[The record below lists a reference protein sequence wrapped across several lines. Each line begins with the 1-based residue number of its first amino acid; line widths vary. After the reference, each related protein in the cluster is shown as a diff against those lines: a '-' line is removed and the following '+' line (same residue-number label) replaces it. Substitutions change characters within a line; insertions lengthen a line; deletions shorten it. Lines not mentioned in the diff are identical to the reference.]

1 MSLLNSL
8 ISQLNAQDNLRDQQH
23 ASRIFVDGNFFR
35 HPKYS
40 FMFYVIFDY
49 VQGYEGL
56 RTNPKNV
63 MQLGALCKSAQLPR
77 FTVDSQ
83 TLNAYNRKNI
93 VQKGIKYDPVSLR
106 FHDDSADLV
115 RDFWYDY
122 YSFYYRDSEYTQ
134 ESYRIPHKYNARQ
147 VDGFGYNLRHEM
159 NDPAASIAGQSYN
172 PLKSIRIFS
181 LMQKKFSEYVLINP
195 IITGF
200 RHGEHN
206 NSGSELLEH
215 EMTISYEQVKYFKGK
230 VNRDTLGDSLL
241 LLYDNIQSPGLTGGR
256 SIFGAGGFVE
266 TLDNISNDL
275 ANGNWTSALIKLN
288 RTQQAFKGTNAGTLL
303 RNEGLQYVSAIAA
316 GGQSQAPVNAP
327 TLTGTASSFITGGL
341 GGSVVTTAVAG
352 GLVYAGTAGI
362 LNSNGNNPTQSEG
375 EVRLQQFVDTNLPQD
390 STLPNYD
397 FRVSSNSEF
406 VSTAPTP
413 PQTTTSG
420 FPRLD
425 AEPSAEATTERQLN
439 QFSIEELT
447 AEIAARLG
455 INMNDM
461 DDLISSSQQGTAADI
476 PPGA

>member
-49 VQGYEGL
+49 IQGYDGL
-56 RTNPKNV
+56 RTDPKNV
-63 MQLGALCKSAQLPR
+63 IQLGALCKSAQLPK

-83 TLNAYNRKNI
+83 TFNAYNRKNI
-93 VQKGIKYDPVSLR
+93 VQKSIKYDPVTLR
-106 FHDDSADLV
+106 FHDDSSDLV

-122 YSFYYRDSEYTQ
+122 YSFYYRDAEYTQ
-134 ESYRIPHKYNARQ
+134 ESYTIPHKYNARQ

-159 NDPAASIAGQSYN
+159 NDPSESIAGKSYN
-172 PLKSIRIFS
+172 PLKAIRIFS

-241 LLYDNIQSPGLTGGR
+241 LLYDNVQSPGLTGGR

-303 RNEGLQYVSAIAA
+303 KNEGLQYIAAAAA

-327 TLTGTASSFITGGL
+327 TLSSAVTGFVGSGG
-341 GGSVVTTAVAG
+341 GGSIVTTAAAG
-352 GLVYAGTAGI
+352 GLIYAGTAGI
-362 LNSNGNNPTQSEG
+362 LNSNGNDPTQSEG

-390 STLPNYD
+390 SELPNYD
-397 FRVSSNSEF
+397 YRASSNSEF
-406 VSTAPTP
+406 VSTTPAP
-413 PQTTTSG
+413 PQTTQSG
-420 FPRLD
+420 FPRL
-425 AEPSAEATTERQLN
+425 EGETTAEATTERQLN

-461 DDLISSSQQGTAADI
+461 EDLVSSSQQGTAPNNTPEA
-476 PPGA
+476 